1 MGPAYRIE
9 TERLVLRCWSPADAE
24 LLKEAVEASLDHLRP
39 WMPWANEEPTDLD
52 SRVALLRE
60 FRAKF
65 DLGQEFIY
73 GIFDAGE
80 SRVLGGT
87 GLHMRSGSSD
97 AREIGYWIHADH
109 IGKGL
114 ATESTAA
121 LTNVAFVVDGVSRVE
136 IRCDP
141 ANVRSAAVPA
151 KLGFTHE
158 ATLRR
163 AGIAGDGSARDTMVW
178 TLLVEEFPSSP
189 AAAAELS
196 AFDALGR
203 RLV

>member
-1 MGPAYRIE
+1 
-9 TERLVLRCWSPADAE
+9 
-24 LLKEAVEASLDHLRP
+24 
-39 WMPWANEEPTDLD
+39 MPWANDEATDVD

-65 DLGQEFIY
+65 DLGQDFVY
-73 GIFDAGE
+73 GIFDADE
-80 SRVLGGT
+80 SGVLGGT
-87 GLHMRSGSSD
+87 GLHMRSGPD
-97 AREIGYWIHADH
+97 VREIGYWIHVDH

-121 LTNVAFVVDGVSRVE
+121 LTNVAFVVDDVSRVE

-141 ANVRSAAVPA
+141 ANVRSSAVPA

-178 TLLVEEFPSSP
+178 TLLAEEFPSSP
-189 AAAAELS
+189 AAEAVLS
-196 AFDALGR
+196 AFDATGR

>member
-9 TERLVLRCWSPADAE
+9 TDRLVLRCWSPADAE
-24 LLKEAVEASLDHLRP
+24 LLKEAVDASLDHLRP

-97 AREIGYWIHADH
+97 A
-109 IGKGL
+109 
-114 ATESTAA
+114 
-121 LTNVAFVVDGVSRVE
+121 
-136 IRCDP
+136 P
-141 ANVRSAAVPA
+141 
-151 KLGFTHE
+151 
-158 ATLRR
+158 
-163 AGIAGDGSARDTMVW
+163 
-178 TLLVEEFPSSP
+178 
-189 AAAAELS
+189 
-196 AFDALGR
+196 
-203 RLV
+203 